1 MITRTIDRNF
11 ANMRLDRFLRKAFP
25 EESLSVFFAVIR
37 KKKVRVN
44 GVVGKANQ
52 MLVEGDV
59 VNIYENFK
67 SVKEDDKCVGRE
79 SRQSSLGH
87 DRDQHLELEQSDN
100 LKTKDERET
109 QSDNPK
115 TKDESS
121 LKGEG
126 LPLASAAEAAPA
138 TPSSGDTPQRPEA
151 RNATGF
157 AKNKSTW
164 GVSDERR
171 KTKDE
176 RLSSWGAKELDFIIQ
191 TEDYVIVNKPSG
203 LASQP
208 GSGTRPG
215 ESLVEYLWEWGKREG
230 LDFKPTIAHRL
241 DQETSGMIIA
251 ALHGDTLR
259 DFTRLIREHEVDKYY
274 FALIKGNLKKDRG
287 TINESLLRTDNA
299 KGSKMLVGQDSDKAK
314 EAITHYRVKQHYE
327 GYDLVKIKL
336 ETGRMHQ
343 IRAHF
348 ASIGHPL
355 LGDTRY
361 GDFALNR
368 EVKKQFGL
376 NRLFLHSCRLEFDW
390 EGEHKVF
397 DCPLPKEL
405 QNVIKQLKPLR
416 IERPENN
423 FEKSRR
429 RR

>member
-67 SVKEDDKCVGRE
+67 SVSEDDK
-79 SRQSSLGH
+79 
-87 DRDQHLELEQSDN
+87 
-100 LKTKDERET
+100 
-109 QSDNPK
+109 
-115 TKDESS
+115 
-121 LKGEG
+121 KGES

-138 TPSSGDTPQRPEA
+138 IPSSGATPQRPEA
-151 RNATGF
+151 TSATGF

-164 GVSDERR
+164 GRHLTGAE
-171 KTKDE
+171 KQAH
-176 RLSSWGAKELDFIIQ
+176 WGAHELDLVVQ

-215 ESLVEYLWEWGKREG
+215 ESLVEYLWEWGRSEG

-241 DQETSGMIIA
+241 DQETSGLIIA

-259 DFTRLIREHEVDKYY
+259 DFTRMIREHVVDKFY
-274 FALIKGNLKKDRG
+274 FALVKGNLKKDRG
-287 TINESLLRTDNA
+287 TISESLLRTDSA
-299 KGSKMLVGQDSDKAK
+299 KGSKMLVGQDDENAQK
-314 EAITHYRVKQHYE
+314 AITHYRVKQHYE

-376 NRLFLHSCRLEFDW
+376 SRLFLHSCRLEFDW
-390 EGEHKVF
+390 QGEHKVF

-405 QNVIKQLKPLR
+405 RDVIKQLKPMR
-416 IERPENN
+416 YERLENN
-423 FEKSRR
+423 FQRSRR
-429 RR
+429 

>member
-67 SVKEDDKCVGRE
+67 SVSE
-79 SRQSSLGH
+79 S
-87 DRDQHLELEQSDN
+87 
-100 LKTKDERET
+100 DERRET
-109 QSDNPK
+109 R
-115 TKDESS
+115 DERNI
-121 LKGEG
+121 KGES

-138 TPSSGDTPQRPEA
+138 TPSSGATPQRPDA
-151 RNATGF
+151 KNATGF

-164 GVSDERR
+164 GRHLTGAE
-171 KTKDE
+171 KQAH
-176 RLSSWGAKELDFIIQ
+176 WGAHELDLIVQ

-215 ESLVEYLWEWGKREG
+215 ESLVEYLWEWGRSEG

-241 DQETSGMIIA
+241 DQETSGLIIA

-259 DFTRLIREHEVDKYY
+259 DFTRMIREHVVDKFY
-274 FALIKGNLKKDRG
+274 FALVKGNLKKDRG
-287 TINESLLRTDNA
+287 TISESLLRTDSA
-299 KGSKMLVGQDSDKAK
+299 KGSKMLVGQDDENAQK
-314 EAITHYRVKQHYE
+314 AITHYRVKQHYE

-390 EGEHKVF
+390 QGEHKVF

-405 QNVIKQLKPLR
+405 RDVIKQLKPMR
-416 IERPENN
+416 FERPENN
-423 FEKSRR
+423 FERSRR
-429 RR
+429 R

>member
-67 SVKEDDKCVGRE
+67 SVSDETKMDPITELQGDNNLDNVILEGQSPDRIQEDFK
-79 SRQSSLGH
+79 
-87 DRDQHLELEQSDN
+87 
-100 LKTKDERET
+100 
-109 QSDNPK
+109 
-115 TKDESS
+115 
-121 LKGEG
+121 
-126 LPLASAAEAAPA
+126 EAANKP
-138 TPSSGDTPQRPEA
+138 
-151 RNATGF
+151 TGF

-164 GVSDERR
+164 GRHLTGAE
-171 KTKDE
+171 KQAH
-176 RLSSWGAKELDFIIQ
+176 WGAHELEFIVQ

-215 ESLVEYLWEWGKREG
+215 ESLVEYLWEWGKKEC

-241 DQETSGMIIA
+241 DQETSGLLIA

-259 DFTRLIREHEVDKYY
+259 DLTRLIREHEVDKFY
-274 FALIKGNLKKDRG
+274 FALVKGNLKKDRG
-287 TINESLLRTDNA
+287 TINESLLRTDSA
-299 KGSKMLVGQDSDKAK
+299 KGSKMLVGQDDNKAQK
-314 EAITHYRVKQHYE
+314 AITHYRVKQHYE
-327 GYDLVKIKL
+327 GYDLVKIEL

-368 EVKKQFGL
+368 EVKKLFGL
-376 NRLFLHSCRLEFDW
+376 SRLFLHSCRLEFDW
-390 EGEHKVF
+390 QGEHKVY

-405 QNVIKQLKPLR
+405 QNVIKQLKPLH

-423 FEKSRR
+423 FQRSRR
-429 RR
+429 R

>member
-1 MITRTIDRNF
+1 MITRIIDRNF

-25 EESLSVFFAVIR
+25 DESLSVFFAVIR

-52 MLVEGDV
+52 MLQEGDTV
-59 VNIYENFK
+59 CIYENFK
-67 SVKEDDKCVGRE
+67 SVEADNKTHADTLAA
-79 SRQSSLGH
+79 SRL
-87 DRDQHLELEQSDN
+87 RC
-100 LKTKDERET
+100 DEG
-109 QSDNPK
+109 N
-115 TKDESS
+115 
-121 LKGEG
+121 
-126 LPLASAAEAAPA
+126 AAQAQGDSKQA
-138 TPSSGDTPQRPEA
+138 TPSKS
-151 RNATGF
+151 GF

-164 GVSDERR
+164 GTTDERR

-176 RLSSWGAKELDFIIQ
+176 RSSWGAKDLDIVIQ

-215 ESLVEYLWEWGKREG
+215 ESLVEYLWEWGRREG

-241 DQETSGMIIA
+241 DQETSGMLIA

-259 DFTRLIREHEVDKYY
+259 DFTRMIREHEVEKFY
-274 FALIKGNLKKDRG
+274 FALVKGNLKKEKG
-287 TINESLLRTDNA
+287 TISESLTRTDAA
-299 KGSKMLVGQDSDKAK
+299 KGSKMKVGESGKDAK
-314 EAITHYRVKQHYE
+314 EAVTHYRVKQHYE

-368 EVKKQFGL
+368 EVKKTLGL
-376 NRLFLHSCRLEFDW
+376 HRLFLHSCRLEFVW
-390 EGEHKVF
+390 QGERKVF

-405 QNVIKQLKPLR
+405 QSVIDKLKPMR
-416 IERPENN
+416 FRHVGAEQ
-423 FEKSRR
+423 RR
-429 RR
+429 K

>member
-11 ANMRLDRFLRKAFP
+11 ANMRLDRYLRKAFP
-25 EESLSVFFAVIR
+25 DESLSVFFAVIR

-52 MLVEGDV
+52 MLAEGDV

-67 SVKEDDKCVGRE
+67 SVSEDD
-79 SRQSSLGH
+79 Q
-87 DRDQHLELEQSDN
+87 
-100 LKTKDERET
+100 
-109 QSDNPK
+109 
-115 TKDESS
+115 
-121 LKGEG
+121 KGES

-138 TPSSGDTPQRPEA
+138 TPSSGATPQHPEA
-151 RNATGF
+151 KTAAGF

-164 GVSDERR
+164 GKSATAAQ
-171 KTKDE
+171 KQAH
-176 RLSSWGAKELDFIIQ
+176 WGAHELDFVIQ

-215 ESLVEYLWEWGKREG
+215 ESLVEYLWEWGRNEG

-287 TINESLLRTDNA
+287 TINESLLRTDSA
-299 KGSKMLVGQDSDKAK
+299 KGSKMLVGQDDDKAQ

-390 EGEHKVF
+390 QGEHKVF

-405 QNVIKQLKPLR
+405 QSVIRQLKPLH

-423 FEKSRR
+423 FQRSRR
-429 RR
+429 R

>member
-67 SVKEDDKCVGRE
+67 SVEADDSG
-79 SRQSSLGH
+79 SASSPTLIKPH
-87 DRDQHLELEQSDN
+87 EPVE
-100 LKTKDERET
+100 
-109 QSDNPK
+109 
-115 TKDESS
+115 
-121 LKGEG
+121 
-126 LPLASAAEAAPA
+126 
-138 TPSSGDTPQRPEA
+138 
-151 RNATGF
+151 GF

-164 GVSDERR
+164 GISDERR
-171 KTKDE
+171 GSTGSPTLARDE

-215 ESLVEYLWEWGKREG
+215 ESLVEYLWEWGKKEG

-259 DFTRLIREHEVDKYY
+259 DFTRLIREHKVDKYY
-274 FALIKGNLKKDRG
+274 FALVKGNLKKDRG
-287 TINESLLRTDNA
+287 TINESLLRTDSA
-299 KGSKMLVGQDSDKAK
+299 KGSKMLVGQENDNAQT
-314 EAITHYRVKQHYE
+314 AITHYRVKQHYE
-327 GYDLVKIKL
+327 GYDLVKIQL

-405 QNVIKQLKPLR
+405 QSVIKQLKPLR

-423 FEKSRR
+423 FERSRR
-429 RR
+429 R

>member
-1 MITRTIDRNF
+1 MHVLFEHLPRIFYICPTNLPQPEQMITRLIDRDF

-44 GVVGKANQ
+44 GVIGKANQ
-52 MLVEGDV
+52 MLSEGDV
-59 VNIYENFK
+59 VCIYENFK
-67 SVKEDDKCVGRE
+67 SVDSSDEGE
-79 SRQSSLGH
+79 GSR
-87 DRDQHLELEQSDN
+87 LEARGS
-100 LKTKDERET
+100 KSET
-109 QSDNPK
+109 QD
-115 TKDESS
+115 
-121 LKGEG
+121 
-126 LPLASAAEAAPA
+126 
-138 TPSSGDTPQRPEA
+138 SGDKWGA
-151 RNATGF
+151 SKTGF
-157 AKNKSTW
+157 AKSKSTW
-164 GVSDERR
+164 G
-171 KTKDE
+171 KD
-176 RLSSWGAKELDFIIQ
+176 SSVGKQARWGARELDIVIQ

-215 ESLVEYLWEWGKREG
+215 ESLVEYLWEWGKSEG

-241 DQETSGMIIA
+241 DQETSGMLIA

-259 DFTRLIREHEVDKYY
+259 DFTRMIREHEVEKFY
-274 FALIKGNLKKDRG
+274 FALVKGNLKKEKG
-287 TINESLLRTDNA
+287 TIDESLTRTDAA
-299 KGSKMLVGQDSDKAK
+299 KGSKMKVGETGKDAQK
-314 EAITHYRVKQHYE
+314 AITHYRVKQHYE

-368 EVKKQFGL
+368 EAKKTLGL
-376 NRLFLHSCRLEFDW
+376 HRLFLHSCRLEFVW
-390 EGEHKVF
+390 QGERKVF

-405 QNVIKQLKPLR
+405 QSVINQLKPIK
-416 IERPENN
+416 IER
-423 FEKSRR
+423 
-429 RR
+429 

>member
-44 GVVGKANQ
+44 GVVAKANQ
-52 MLVEGDV
+52 MLQEGDSV
-59 VNIYENFK
+59 CIYENFR
-67 SVKEDDKCVGRE
+67 SVSEN
-79 SRQSSLGH
+79 Q
-87 DRDQHLELEQSDN
+87 
-100 LKTKDERET
+100 
-109 QSDNPK
+109 
-115 TKDESS
+115 
-121 LKGEG
+121 KGEG
-126 LPLASAAEAAPA
+126 LPLAPATASA
-138 TPSSGDTPQRPEA
+138 TPSSGDTPPKGGHAHVSAEALSGQRPQRPE
-151 RNATGF
+151 NSGSKQSGF

-164 GVSDERR
+164 GKAASPAE
-171 KTKDE
+171 K
-176 RLSSWGAKELDFIIQ
+176 LSNWGAKELDIVIQ
-191 TEDYVIVNKPSG
+191 TEDYVIINKPSG

-241 DQETSGMIIA
+241 DQDTSGMIIA

-259 DFTRLIREHEVDKYY
+259 DFTRMIREHRIDKFY
-274 FALIKGNLKKDRG
+274 FALVKGNLDRDKG
-287 TINESLLRTDNA
+287 TISESLTRTDSP
-299 KGSKMLVGQDSDKAK
+299 KGSKMKVGESGKDAQ

-368 EVKKQFGL
+368 EVKKLFGL
-376 NRLFLHSCRLEFDW
+376 NRLFLHSCRLEFVWNGDR
-390 EGEHKVF
+390 KVL

-405 QNVIKQLKPLR
+405 QAVIKQLKPLPYHR
-416 IERPENN
+416 N
-423 FEKSRR
+423 K
-429 RR
+429 

>member
-1 MITRTIDRNF
+1 MITRVIDRNF

-25 EESLSVFFAVIR
+25 DESLSVFFAVIR

-52 MLVEGDV
+52 MLVEGDTV
-59 VNIYENFK
+59 CIYENFK
-67 SVKEDDKCVGRE
+67 SVSEEEK
-79 SRQSSLGH
+79 SS
-87 DRDQHLELEQSDN
+87 
-100 LKTKDERET
+100 TK
-109 QSDNPK
+109 P
-115 TKDESS
+115 
-121 LKGEG
+121 
-126 LPLASAAEAAPA
+126 AENV
-138 TPSSGDTPQRPEA
+138 S
-151 RNATGF
+151 F

-164 GVSDERR
+164 G
-171 KTKDE
+171 KA
-176 RLSSWGAKELDFIIQ
+176 SSPAEKQSGWGAKELDIVIQ

-215 ESLVEYLWEWGKREG
+215 ESLVEYLWEWGRREG

-259 DFTRLIREHEVDKYY
+259 ELTRMIREHEVDKFY
-274 FALIKGNLKKDRG
+274 FALIKGNLKKDKG
-287 TINESLLRTDNA
+287 TINETLTRTDAA
-299 KGSKMLVGQDSDKAK
+299 KGSKMKVGETGKDAQKAV
-314 EAITHYRVKQHYE
+314 THYRVKQHYE

-368 EVKKQFGL
+368 EVKKTLGL
-376 NRLFLHSCRLEFDW
+376 NRLFLHSCRLEFTWQGDK
-390 EGEHKVF
+390 KVF

-405 QNVIKQLKPLR
+405 QDVINQLKPLR
-416 IERPENN
+416 FERN
-423 FEKSRR
+423 R
-429 RR
+429 

>member
-67 SVKEDDKCVGRE
+67 SVSEDDK
-79 SRQSSLGH
+79 
-87 DRDQHLELEQSDN
+87 
-100 LKTKDERET
+100 
-109 QSDNPK
+109 
-115 TKDESS
+115 
-121 LKGEG
+121 KGES

-138 TPSSGDTPQRPEA
+138 TPSSGDTPQRPDA
-151 RNATGF
+151 KSATGF

-164 GVSDERR
+164 GRHLTGAE
-171 KTKDE
+171 KQAH
-176 RLSSWGAKELDFIIQ
+176 WGAHELDLVVQ

-215 ESLVEYLWEWGKREG
+215 ESLVEYLWEWGRNEG

-241 DQETSGMIIA
+241 DQETSGLIIA

-259 DFTRLIREHEVDKYY
+259 DFTRMIREHVVDKFY
-274 FALIKGNLKKDRG
+274 FALVKGNLKKDRG
-287 TINESLLRTDNA
+287 TISESLLRTDSA
-299 KGSKMLVGQDSDKAK
+299 KGSKMLVGQDDENAQK
-314 EAITHYRVKQHYE
+314 AITHYRVKQHYE

-376 NRLFLHSCRLEFDW
+376 SRLFLHSCRLEFDW
-390 EGEHKVF
+390 QGEHKVF

-405 QNVIKQLKPLR
+405 RDVIKQLKPMR
-416 IERPENN
+416 YERPENN
-423 FEKSRR
+423 FQRSRR
-429 RR
+429 

>member
-1 MITRTIDRNF
+1 MITRIIDRNF

-25 EESLSVFFAVIR
+25 DESLSVFFAVIR

-52 MLVEGDV
+52 MLQEGDTV
-59 VNIYENFK
+59 CIYENFK
-67 SVKEDDKCVGRE
+67 SVEADNKTHADTLAA
-79 SRQSSLGH
+79 SRL
-87 DRDQHLELEQSDN
+87 RC
-100 LKTKDERET
+100 DEG
-109 QSDNPK
+109 N
-115 TKDESS
+115 
-121 LKGEG
+121 
-126 LPLASAAEAAPA
+126 AAQAQGDSKQA
-138 TPSSGDTPQRPEA
+138 TPSKS
-151 RNATGF
+151 GF

-164 GVSDERR
+164 GTTDERR

-176 RLSSWGAKELDFIIQ
+176 RSSWGAKDLDIVIQ

-215 ESLVEYLWEWGKREG
+215 ESLVEYLWEWGRREG

-241 DQETSGMIIA
+241 DQETSGMLIA

-259 DFTRLIREHEVDKYY
+259 DFTRMIREHEVEKFY
-274 FALIKGNLKKDRG
+274 FALVKGNLKKEKG
-287 TINESLLRTDNA
+287 TISESLTRTDAA
-299 KGSKMLVGQDSDKAK
+299 KGSKMKVGESGKDAK
-314 EAITHYRVKQHYE
+314 EAVTHYRVKQHYE

-368 EVKKQFGL
+368 EVKKTLGL
-376 NRLFLHSCRLEFDW
+376 HRLFLHSCRLEFVW
-390 EGEHKVF
+390 QGERKVF

-405 QNVIKQLKPLR
+405 QSVIDKLKPIHFR
-416 IERPENN
+416 HVGAEQ
-423 FEKSRR
+423 RR
-429 RR
+429 K

>member
-1 MITRTIDRNF
+1 MITRVIDRNF

-25 EESLSVFFAVIR
+25 DESLSVFFAVIR

-52 MLVEGDV
+52 MLQEGDTV
-59 VNIYENFK
+59 CIYENFK
-67 SVKEDDKCVGRE
+67 SVSEEEK
-79 SRQSSLGH
+79 SS
-87 DRDQHLELEQSDN
+87 
-100 LKTKDERET
+100 TKPAGDVI
-109 QSDNPK
+109 
-115 TKDESS
+115 
-121 LKGEG
+121 
-126 LPLASAAEAAPA
+126 ASEAKVPSIAE
-138 TPSSGDTPQRPEA
+138 
-151 RNATGF
+151 GF
-157 AKNKSTW
+157 AKKKSTW
-164 GVSDERR
+164 GKATSPAE
-171 KTKDE
+171 KQ
-176 RLSSWGAKELDFIIQ
+176 SGWGAKELDIVIQ

-215 ESLVEYLWEWGKREG
+215 ESLVEYLWEWGRREG

-259 DFTRLIREHEVDKYY
+259 DFTRMIREHEVDKFY
-274 FALIKGNLKKDRG
+274 FALVKGNLKKDKG
-287 TINESLLRTDNA
+287 TIDETLTRTDAA
-299 KGSKMLVGQDSDKAK
+299 KGSKMKVGESGKDAQKAV
-314 EAITHYRVKQHYE
+314 THYRVKQHYE

-368 EVKKQFGL
+368 EVKKTLGL
-376 NRLFLHSCRLEFDW
+376 NRLFLHSCRLEFTWQGDK
-390 EGEHKVF
+390 KVF

-405 QNVIKQLKPLR
+405 QNVINQLKPLR
-416 IERPENN
+416 FERNHQ
-423 FEKSRR
+423 
-429 RR
+429 

>member
-52 MLVEGDV
+52 MLAEGDV

-67 SVKEDDKCVGRE
+67 SVNE
-79 SRQSSLGH
+79 
-87 DRDQHLELEQSDN
+87 
-100 LKTKDERET
+100 
-109 QSDNPK
+109 
-115 TKDESS
+115 DESG
-121 LKGEG
+121 LKGES

-138 TPSSGDTPQRPEA
+138 TPSSGDTPPQRPDA
-151 RNATGF
+151 KATGF

-164 GVSDERR
+164 GRALTGAE
-171 KTKDE
+171 KQAH
-176 RLSSWGAKELDFIIQ
+176 WGAHELDLIVQ
-191 TEDYVIVNKPSG
+191 TEDYVVVNKPSG

-215 ESLVEYLWEWGKREG
+215 ESLVEYLWEWGRNEG

-241 DQETSGMIIA
+241 DQETSGLLVA

-259 DFTRLIREHEVDKYY
+259 DLTRLIREHEVEKFY
-274 FALIKGNLKKDRG
+274 FALVKGNLKKDRG
-287 TINESLLRTDNA
+287 TISESLLRTDSA
-299 KGSKMLVGQDSDKAK
+299 KGSKMLVGQDDEKAQK
-314 EAITHYRVKQHYE
+314 AITHYRVKQHYE

-336 ETGRMHQ
+336 ETGRTHQ

-390 EGEHKVF
+390 NGEHKVF

-405 QNVIKQLKPLR
+405 RNVIKQLKP
-416 IERPENN
+416 IHYERPENN

-429 RR
+429 R

>member
-1 MITRTIDRNF
+1 MITRLIDRNF

-52 MLVEGDV
+52 MLAEGDV

-67 SVKEDDKCVGRE
+67 SVSEDDK
-79 SRQSSLGH
+79 
-87 DRDQHLELEQSDN
+87 
-100 LKTKDERET
+100 
-109 QSDNPK
+109 
-115 TKDESS
+115 
-121 LKGEG
+121 KGES

-138 TPSSGDTPQRPEA
+138 TPSNGDSPQRPDA
-151 RNATGF
+151 KATGF
-157 AKNKSTW
+157 AKKKSTW
-164 GVSDERR
+164 GQTRTGAE
-171 KTKDE
+171 KQAH
-176 RLSSWGAKELDFIIQ
+176 WGAHELDLIVQ
-191 TEDYVIVNKPSG
+191 TEDYVIINKPSG

-215 ESLVEYLWEWGKREG
+215 ESLVEYLWEWGRNEG

-259 DFTRLIREHEVDKYY
+259 DFTRLIREHEVDKFY
-274 FALIKGNLKKDRG
+274 FALVKGNLKKDRG
-287 TINESLLRTDNA
+287 TISESLTRTDNA
-299 KGSKMLVGQDSDKAK
+299 KGSKMLVGQDDEKAQK
-314 EAITHYRVKQHYE
+314 AITHYRVKQHYE

-390 EGEHKVF
+390 KGEHKVF

-405 QNVIKQLKPLR
+405 RDVIKQLKP
-416 IERPENN
+416 IHYERPENN
-423 FEKSRR
+423 FERSRR
-429 RR
+429 R

>member
-67 SVKEDDKCVGRE
+67 SVSEDDK
-79 SRQSSLGH
+79 
-87 DRDQHLELEQSDN
+87 
-100 LKTKDERET
+100 
-109 QSDNPK
+109 
-115 TKDESS
+115 
-121 LKGEG
+121 KGES

-138 TPSSGDTPQRPEA
+138 TPSSGDTPQRPDA
-151 RNATGF
+151 KSATGF

-164 GVSDERR
+164 GRHLTGAE
-171 KTKDE
+171 KQAH
-176 RLSSWGAKELDFIIQ
+176 WGAHELDLVVQ

-208 GSGTRPG
+208 GSVTRPG
-215 ESLVEYLWEWGKREG
+215 ESLVEYLWEWGRNEG

-241 DQETSGMIIA
+241 DQETSGLIIA

-259 DFTRLIREHEVDKYY
+259 DFTRMIREHVVDKFY
-274 FALIKGNLKKDRG
+274 FALVKGNLKKDRG
-287 TINESLLRTDNA
+287 TISESLLRTDSA
-299 KGSKMLVGQDSDKAK
+299 KGSKMLVGQDDENAQK
-314 EAITHYRVKQHYE
+314 AITHYRVKQHYE

-368 EVKKQFGL
+368 EVKKLFGL

-390 EGEHKVF
+390 QGEHKVF

-405 QNVIKQLKPLR
+405 RDVIKQLKPMR
-416 IERPENN
+416 FERPENN
-423 FEKSRR
+423 FQRSRR
-429 RR
+429 

>member
-67 SVKEDDKCVGRE
+67 SVSEDDK
-79 SRQSSLGH
+79 
-87 DRDQHLELEQSDN
+87 
-100 LKTKDERET
+100 
-109 QSDNPK
+109 
-115 TKDESS
+115 
-121 LKGEG
+121 KGES

-138 TPSSGDTPQRPEA
+138 TPSSGDTPQRPDA
-151 RNATGF
+151 KSATGF

-164 GVSDERR
+164 GRHLTGAE
-171 KTKDE
+171 KQAH
-176 RLSSWGAKELDFIIQ
+176 WGAHELDLVVQ

-215 ESLVEYLWEWGKREG
+215 ESLVEYLWEWGRNEG

-241 DQETSGMIIA
+241 DQETSGLIIA

-259 DFTRLIREHEVDKYY
+259 DFTRMIREHVVDKFY
-274 FALIKGNLKKDRG
+274 FALVKGNLKKDRG
-287 TINESLLRTDNA
+287 TISESLLRTDSA
-299 KGSKMLVGQDSDKAK
+299 KGSKMLVGQDDENAQK
-314 EAITHYRVKQHYE
+314 AITHYRVKQHYE

-368 EVKKQFGL
+368 EVKKLFGL

-390 EGEHKVF
+390 QGEHKVF

-405 QNVIKQLKPLR
+405 RDVIKQLKPMR
-416 IERPENN
+416 FERPENN
-423 FEKSRR
+423 FQRSRR
-429 RR
+429 

>member
-1 MITRTIDRNF
+1 MSFPPPSGNLQFFNGNQKKMITRTIDRNF

-67 SVKEDDKCVGRE
+67 SVSED
-79 SRQSSLGH
+79 
-87 DRDQHLELEQSDN
+87 N
-100 LKTKDERET
+100 
-109 QSDNPK
+109 
-115 TKDESS
+115 
-121 LKGEG
+121 KGES

-138 TPSSGDTPQRPEA
+138 TPSSGATPQRPDA
-151 RNATGF
+151 KNATGF

-164 GVSDERR
+164 GRHLTGAE
-171 KTKDE
+171 KQAH
-176 RLSSWGAKELDFIIQ
+176 WGAHELDLIVQ

-215 ESLVEYLWEWGKREG
+215 ESLVEYLWEWGRNEG

-241 DQETSGMIIA
+241 DQETSGLIIA

-259 DFTRLIREHEVDKYY
+259 DFTRMIREHVVDKFY
-274 FALIKGNLKKDRG
+274 FALVKGNLKKDRG
-287 TINESLLRTDNA
+287 TISESLLRTDSA
-299 KGSKMLVGQDSDKAK
+299 KGSKMLVGQDDENAQK
-314 EAITHYRVKQHYE
+314 AITHYRVKQHYE

-368 EVKKQFGL
+368 EVKKLFGL

-390 EGEHKVF
+390 LGEHKVF

-405 QNVIKQLKPLR
+405 RDVIKQLKPMR
-416 IERPENN
+416 YERPENN
-423 FEKSRR
+423 FQRSRR
-429 RR
+429 

>member
-44 GVVGKANQ
+44 GVIGKANQ

-67 SVKEDDKCVGRE
+67 SVSE
-79 SRQSSLGH
+79 S
-87 DRDQHLELEQSDN
+87 
-100 LKTKDERET
+100 DERRET
-109 QSDNPK
+109 R
-115 TKDESS
+115 DERNI
-121 LKGEG
+121 KGES

-138 TPSSGDTPQRPEA
+138 TPSSGDTPPKGGHAHISAEALSGQRPQRPDA
-151 RNATGF
+151 KSATGF

-164 GVSDERR
+164 GRHLTGAE
-171 KTKDE
+171 KQAH
-176 RLSSWGAKELDFIIQ
+176 WGAHELDLIVQ

-215 ESLVEYLWEWGKREG
+215 ESLVEYLWEWGRNEG

-241 DQETSGMIIA
+241 DQETSGLIIA

-259 DFTRLIREHEVDKYY
+259 DFTRMIREHVVDKFY
-274 FALIKGNLKKDRG
+274 FALVKGNLKKDRG
-287 TINESLLRTDNA
+287 TISESLLRTDSA
-299 KGSKMLVGQDSDKAK
+299 KGSKMLVGQDDENAQK
-314 EAITHYRVKQHYE
+314 AITHYRVKQHYE

-390 EGEHKVF
+390 QGEHKVF

-405 QNVIKQLKPLR
+405 RDVIKQLKPMR
-416 IERPENN
+416 YERPENN
-423 FEKSRR
+423 FQRSRR
-429 RR
+429 

>member
-67 SVKEDDKCVGRE
+67 SVSE
-79 SRQSSLGH
+79 
-87 DRDQHLELEQSDN
+87 SDN
-100 LKTKDERET
+100 SKDNVMLEGDSSRPIASTKSMDPIDT
-109 QSDNPK
+109 TSLQGDKASTNSL
-115 TKDESS
+115 SS
-121 LKGEG
+121 TAK
-126 LPLASAAEAAPA
+126 
-138 TPSSGDTPQRPEA
+138 
-151 RNATGF
+151 ATGF

-164 GVSDERR
+164 GQARTGAE
-171 KTKDE
+171 KQAH
-176 RLSSWGAKELDFIIQ
+176 WGAHELDLIIQ

-215 ESLVEYLWEWGKREG
+215 ESLVEYLWEWGRNEG

-259 DFTRLIREHEVDKYY
+259 DFTRLIREHEVDKFY
-274 FALIKGNLKKDRG
+274 FALVKGNLKKDRG
-287 TINESLLRTDNA
+287 TINESLLRTDSA
-299 KGSKMLVGQDSDKAK
+299 KGSKMLVGQDDENAQK
-314 EAITHYRVKQHYE
+314 AITHYRVKQHYE

-390 EGEHKVF
+390 KGEHKVF
-397 DCPLPKEL
+397 DCPLPREL
-405 QNVIKQLKPLR
+405 RNVIKQLKP
-416 IERPENN
+416 IHYERPENN
-423 FEKSRR
+423 FQRQRR
-429 RR
+429 R

>member
-25 EESLSVFFAVIR
+25 DESLSVFFAVLR

-52 MLVEGDV
+52 MLAEGDV

-67 SVKEDDKCVGRE
+67 SVAEE
-79 SRQSSLGH
+79 E
-87 DRDQHLELEQSDN
+87 RDGTAHAA
-100 LKTKDERET
+100 KPAET
-109 QSDNPK
+109 TAANPGWGKPK
-115 TKDESS
+115 TEKE
-121 LKGEG
+121 KN
-126 LPLASAAEAAPA
+126 AA
-138 TPSSGDTPQRPEA
+138 
-151 RNATGF
+151 
-157 AKNKSTW
+157 W
-164 GVSDERR
+164 GVS
-171 KTKDE
+171 KK
-176 RLSSWGAKELDFIIQ
+176 LDIVIQ

-215 ESLVEYLWEWGKREG
+215 ESLVEYLWEWGNEEG
-230 LDFKPTIAHRL
+230 LDFRPTIAHRL
-241 DQETSGMIIA
+241 DQETSGLLIA

-259 DFTRLIREHEVDKYY
+259 ELTHLIREHEVDKFYY
-274 FALIKGNLKKDRG
+274 ALVKGNLKRDKG
-287 TINESLLRTDNA
+287 TIDESLTRTDAA
-299 KGSKMLVGQDSDKAK
+299 KGSKMKVGETGKDAQR
-314 EAITHYRVKQHYE
+314 AITHYRVKQHYE

-368 EVKKQFGL
+368 EVKKEFGL
-376 NRLFLHSCRLEFDW
+376 NRLFLHSCRLEFVW
-390 EGEHKVF
+390 KGNKIVL

-405 QNVIKQLKPLR
+405 DDIIRQLKPIR
-416 IERPENN
+416 FNRER
-423 FEKSRR
+423 
-429 RR
+429 

>member
-1 MITRTIDRNF
+1 MITRVIDRNF

-25 EESLSVFFAVIR
+25 DESLSVFFAVIR

-52 MLVEGDV
+52 MLQEGDTV
-59 VNIYENFK
+59 CIYENFK
-67 SVKEDDKCVGRE
+67 SVENNSDFGI
-79 SRQSSLGH
+79 QSS
-87 DRDQHLELEQSDN
+87 E
-100 LKTKDERET
+100 TKDVAASSEGT
-109 QSDNPK
+109 KQS
-115 TKDESS
+115 S
-121 LKGEG
+121 
-126 LPLASAAEAAPA
+126 
-138 TPSSGDTPQRPEA
+138 
-151 RNATGF
+151 TGF
-157 AKNKSTW
+157 AKAKSTW
-164 GVSDERR
+164 GKATSPAE
-171 KTKDE
+171 KQ
-176 RLSSWGAKELDFIIQ
+176 SGWGAKELDLIIQ

-215 ESLVEYLWEWGKREG
+215 ESLVEYLCEWGRREG

-259 DFTRLIREHEVDKYY
+259 DFTRMIREHEVDKFY
-274 FALIKGNLKKDRG
+274 FALVKGNLKKDKG
-287 TINESLLRTDNA
+287 TISESLTRTDAA
-299 KGSKMLVGQDSDKAK
+299 KGSKMKVGETGKDAQK
-314 EAITHYRVKQHYE
+314 AITHYRVKQHYE

-368 EVKKQFGL
+368 EVKKTLGL
-376 NRLFLHSCRLEFDW
+376 NRLFLHSCRLEFTWQGDK
-390 EGEHKVF
+390 KVF

-405 QNVIKQLKPLR
+405 QSVINQLKPLR
-416 IERPENN
+416 FERNH
-423 FEKSRR
+423 
-429 RR
+429 

>member
-52 MLVEGDV
+52 MLAEGDV

-67 SVKEDDKCVGRE
+67 SVKESGE
-79 SRQSSLGH
+79 
-87 DRDQHLELEQSDN
+87 
-100 LKTKDERET
+100 
-109 QSDNPK
+109 
-115 TKDESS
+115 
-121 LKGEG
+121 KGETRDEKNIEG
-126 LPLASAAEAAPA
+126 ESLPLASAAEAAPA
-138 TPSSGDTPQRPEA
+138 TPSSGATPQRP
-151 RNATGF
+151 NANKPTGF

-164 GVSDERR
+164 GASDE
-171 KTKDE
+171 KI
-176 RLSSWGAKELDFIIQ
+176 SSWGAKELDFIIQ

-215 ESLVEYLWEWGKREG
+215 ESLVEYLWEWGKNEN

-274 FALIKGNLKKDRG
+274 FALVKGNLKKDRG

-299 KGSKMLVGQDSDKAK
+299 KGSKMLVGQDNDKAQT
-314 EAITHYRVKQHYE
+314 AITHYRVKQHYE

-390 EGEHKVF
+390 QGEHKVF

-405 QNVIKQLKPLR
+405 QSVIKQLKPLH

-423 FEKSRR
+423 FQRSRR
-429 RR
+429 R

>member
-67 SVKEDDKCVGRE
+67 SVSDETKMDPIAELQGDN
-79 SRQSSLGH
+79 SLGNVILEGQSP
-87 DRDQHLELEQSDN
+87 DRIQEDF
-100 LKTKDERET
+100 K
-109 QSDNPK
+109 
-115 TKDESS
+115 
-121 LKGEG
+121 
-126 LPLASAAEAAPA
+126 EAANKP
-138 TPSSGDTPQRPEA
+138 
-151 RNATGF
+151 TGF

-164 GVSDERR
+164 GRHLTGAE
-171 KTKDE
+171 KQAH
-176 RLSSWGAKELDFIIQ
+176 WGAHELEFIVQ

-215 ESLVEYLWEWGKREG
+215 ESLVEYLWEWGKKEC

-241 DQETSGMIIA
+241 DQETSGLLIA

-259 DFTRLIREHEVDKYY
+259 DLTRLIREHEVDKFY
-274 FALIKGNLKKDRG
+274 FALVKGNLKKDRG
-287 TINESLLRTDNA
+287 TINESLLRTDSA
-299 KGSKMLVGQDSDKAK
+299 KGSKMLVGQDDNKAQK
-314 EAITHYRVKQHYE
+314 AITHYRVKQHYE
-327 GYDLVKIKL
+327 GYDLVKIEL

-368 EVKKQFGL
+368 EVKKLFGL

-390 EGEHKVF
+390 QSEHKVY
-397 DCPLPKEL
+397 DSPLPKEL
-405 QNVIKQLKPLR
+405 QNVIKQLKP
-416 IERPENN
+416 IHFERPENN
-423 FEKSRR
+423 FQKSHHRR
-429 RR
+429 

>member
-67 SVKEDDKCVGRE
+67 SVSEDDK
-79 SRQSSLGH
+79 
-87 DRDQHLELEQSDN
+87 
-100 LKTKDERET
+100 
-109 QSDNPK
+109 
-115 TKDESS
+115 
-121 LKGEG
+121 KGES

-138 TPSSGDTPQRPEA
+138 TPSSGDTPQRPDA
-151 RNATGF
+151 KNATGF

-164 GVSDERR
+164 GRHLTGAE
-171 KTKDE
+171 KQAH
-176 RLSSWGAKELDFIIQ
+176 WGAHELDLVVQ

-215 ESLVEYLWEWGKREG
+215 ESLVEYLWEWGRNEG

-241 DQETSGMIIA
+241 DQETSGLIIA

-259 DFTRLIREHEVDKYY
+259 DFTRMIREHVVDKFY
-274 FALIKGNLKKDRG
+274 FALVKGNLKKDRG
-287 TINESLLRTDNA
+287 TISESLLRTDSA
-299 KGSKMLVGQDSDKAK
+299 KGSKMLVGQDDENAQK
-314 EAITHYRVKQHYE
+314 AITHYRVKQHYE

-368 EVKKQFGL
+368 EVKKLFGL
-376 NRLFLHSCRLEFDW
+376 NRLFLHSCRLEFNW
-390 EGEHKVF
+390 QGEHKVF

-405 QNVIKQLKPLR
+405 RDVIKQLKPMR
-416 IERPENN
+416 YERPENN
-423 FEKSRR
+423 FQRSRR
-429 RR
+429 

>member
-67 SVKEDDKCVGRE
+67 SVSEDDK
-79 SRQSSLGH
+79 
-87 DRDQHLELEQSDN
+87 
-100 LKTKDERET
+100 
-109 QSDNPK
+109 
-115 TKDESS
+115 
-121 LKGEG
+121 KGES

-138 TPSSGDTPQRPEA
+138 TPSSGDTPQRPDA
-151 RNATGF
+151 KSATGF

-164 GVSDERR
+164 GRNLTGAE
-171 KTKDE
+171 KQAH
-176 RLSSWGAKELDFIIQ
+176 WGAHELDLIVQ

-215 ESLVEYLWEWGKREG
+215 ESLVEYLWEWGRSEG

-241 DQETSGMIIA
+241 DQETSGLIIA

-259 DFTRLIREHEVDKYY
+259 DFTRMIREHVVDKFY
-274 FALIKGNLKKDRG
+274 FALVKGNLKKDRG
-287 TINESLLRTDNA
+287 TISESLLRTDSA
-299 KGSKMLVGQDSDKAK
+299 KGSKMLVGQDDENAQK
-314 EAITHYRVKQHYE
+314 AITHYRVKQHYE

-368 EVKKQFGL
+368 EVKKLFGL

-390 EGEHKVF
+390 QGEHKVF

-405 QNVIKQLKPLR
+405 RDVIKQLKPMR
-416 IERPENN
+416 YER
-423 FEKSRR
+423 R
-429 RR
+429 